1 MGFYFYLKDM
11 KYKECIMQSE
21 PCDMS
26 RKCICLLRENIRGH
40 KTKVVAKGKSQV
52 REEERANFEQD
63 SDS

>member
-1 MGFYFYLKDM
+1 MKRVLEMGFYFYLKDM

-40 KTKVVAKGKSQV
+40 KTKVVAKGKS
-52 REEERANFEQD
+52 
-63 SDS
+63 